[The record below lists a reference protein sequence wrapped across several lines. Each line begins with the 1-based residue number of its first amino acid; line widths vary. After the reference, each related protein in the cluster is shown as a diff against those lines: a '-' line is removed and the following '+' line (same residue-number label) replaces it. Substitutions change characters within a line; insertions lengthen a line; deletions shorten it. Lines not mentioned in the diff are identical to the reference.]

1 MRPSDIPPSEPE
13 ILFREHLAYSPWEYS
28 VVTDADDHAVLDEW
42 KREADSVLAGME
54 EELPAMAVTSP
65 GQRTELQRA
74 MHKAFGDGEPS
85 VEDTILFAIG
95 RVLVGRQKVESSGQ
109 KATASGALKFFRGG
123 EHRLR
128 EFGTIEGGDTCV
140 DVPAAALALAREF
153 GLDGEVAH
161 GKDNRWHYFFRAE
174 NGRVIDTIFGAN
186 QAGLFENPETHA
198 KAAKAFLD
206 AQRHDTWKAVRGLF
220 GGKK

>member
-1 MRPSDIPPSEPE
+1 MQPGVPPSESE

-28 VVTDADDHAVLDEW
+28 VVADADDYAALDEW
-42 KREADSVLAGME
+42 KREADSVLARME
-54 EELPAMAVTSP
+54 EELPEMVVASP

-85 VEDTILFAIG
+85 VEDKILFAIG

-128 EFGTIEGGDTCV
+128 ELGTVEGGDTCV

-153 GLDGEVAH
+153 GMEGEVTHDAA
-161 GKDNRWHYFFRAE
+161 NRWHYFFRAPD
-174 NGRVIDTIFGAN
+174 GRVVDTIFGAN
-186 QAGLFENPETHA
+186 QAGLFENPEAHA
-198 KAAKAFLD
+198 KASKAFLE
-206 AQRHDTWKAVRGLF
+206 AQRHATWKKLRGLL
-220 GGKK
+220 GGA